1 MAFTSSAGWSNLP
14 QGNFVP
20 EIYSKNVLM
29 FFRRAAVAEAV
40 TNTDYF
46 GEISEFGDTVHII
59 KEPTM
64 TVSPY
69 TRGKTVQVQDLDD
82 EELTLTV
89 DQANYFAFAVDDIED
104 KQAHLNWESLATS
117 SGAYSIKNEY
127 DKNVLNYMEN
137 QVASGEDAVTANT
150 IGSDS
155 TSNASGLGATSG
167 HIDLGFAA
175 GEITPLQLMNRMQR
189 LLADND
195 VPEENLW
202 FIASPE
208 FYEILGDE
216 DSKLISFD
224 YVKDSDSKLRNG
236 RVSEGT
242 VRGFKLYKTNNA
254 PGVSS
259 GATSNADTV
268 MAGHMSSTAT
278 ASQIAK
284 TETLRS
290 ERFFGDVVR
299 GLHLFGRKTLRANA
313 MVKAFWDAD

>member
-1 MAFTSSAGWSNLP
+1 MAFSSSAGWSNLP

-40 TNTDYF
+40 TNTDYY
-46 GEISEFGDTVHII
+46 GEISAFGDTVHII
-59 KEPTM
+59 KEPTI
-64 TVSPY
+64 TIAPY
-69 TRGKTVQVQDLDD
+69 TRGKTVQVQDIDD
-82 EELTLTV
+82 EELTLTI
-89 DQANYFAFAVDDIED
+89 DQANYFSFAVDDIED

-117 SGAYSIKNEY
+117 SGAYTIKNEY
-127 DKNVLNYMEN
+127 DKNILNYMED
-137 QVASGEDAVTANT
+137 QVAAGEDFVSANT

-175 GEITPLQLMNRMQR
+175 GEITPLQLMNRLCR
-189 LLADND
+189 LLDDQD
-195 VPEENLW
+195 VPEENRW
-202 FIASPE
+202 FIGSPE
-208 FYEILGDE
+208 YYELLGDE
-216 DSKLISFD
+216 DSKLLNFD

-236 RVSEGT
+236 KVANGQ
-242 VRGFKLYKTNNA
+242 VRGFELYKTNNA

-259 GATSNADTV
+259 GATTNADVV
-268 MAGHMSSTAT
+268 MCGHMSSTAT

-284 TETLRS
+284 TESMRS

-313 MVKAFWDAD
+313 MAKAFWDAD